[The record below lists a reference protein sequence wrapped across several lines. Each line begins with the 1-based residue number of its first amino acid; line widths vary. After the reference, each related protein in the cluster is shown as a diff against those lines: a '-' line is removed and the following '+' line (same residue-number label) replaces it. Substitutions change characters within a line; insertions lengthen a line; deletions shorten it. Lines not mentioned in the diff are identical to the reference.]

1 MIEAPLPTG
10 VRAIDA
16 MATIGAGQRMGIFA
30 GPGVGKS
37 TLLGQVVR
45 HAEVEVSVIALVG
58 ERSREVR
65 EFIDDVLGPEGLA
78 NSVVVVATGEETPLR
93 RFRAAKPRALPRVS
107 SVGKKTLLVIIL
119 YCGPVCPAWPLVNR
133 QRENYLRS
141 FNIWPSWLN
150 GPGGSWSTG
159 LRGYHRPFYRAC

>member
-1 MIEAPLPTG
+1 MTAAQRGVGIGFGPELLGRVIDARGCPIDGGPPLTGLPQRALANPNPLALERPLIEDPLPTG

-65 EFIDDVLGPEGLA
+65 EFIDDVLG
-78 NSVVVVATGEETPLR
+78 LR
-93 RFRAAKPRALPRVS
+93 VWRILWWWSPQGKKLLCGGFGRPRPRARLPKGFGR
-107 SVGKKTLLVIIL
+107 
-119 YCGPVCPAWPLVNR
+119 
-133 QRENYLRS
+133 REKRRC
-141 FNIWPSWLN
+141 W
-150 GPGGSWSTG
+150 
-159 LRGYHRPFYRAC
+159 